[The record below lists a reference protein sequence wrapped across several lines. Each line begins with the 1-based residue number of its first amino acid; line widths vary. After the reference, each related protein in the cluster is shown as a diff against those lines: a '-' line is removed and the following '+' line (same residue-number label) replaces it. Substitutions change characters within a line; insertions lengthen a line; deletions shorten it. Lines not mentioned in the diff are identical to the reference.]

1 MDIGDPI
8 KTTVEEIR
16 KVLNIEN
23 VIGEVIETDDKTLI
37 PITKMGMG
45 FGAGMGQGKGGSES
59 QGEGSGSL
67 SGAGGAAG
75 IEPIAMI
82 VVFKGVKGP
91 EGVKVLTL
99 SGNPIA
105 QALGE
110 LGTAAMD
117 MARTGMHEMKKSG
130 KDKEMKKK
138 AKETAEEV
146 KSKIPEVKKGT

>member
-37 PITKMGMG
+37 PITRMGMG
-45 FGAGMGQGKGGSES
+45 FGAGGGEGKGQENMG
-59 QGEGSGSL
+59 GTGAA
-67 SGAGGAAG
+67 AGGAAG
-75 IEPIAMI
+75 IEPIAMV
-82 VVFKGVKGP
+82 VVFKDVKGP

-110 LGTAAMD
+110 VGAAAMEA
-117 MARTGMHEMKKSG
+117 MKSGMHEMKKH
-130 KDKEMKKK
+130 
-138 AKETAEEV
+138 KETKHKAEET
-146 KSKIPEVKKGT
+146 KPEKPGEK

>member
-37 PITKMGMG
+37 PVTRMGMG
-45 FGAGMGQGKGGSES
+45 FGAGGGEGKGMQNAG
-59 QGEGSGSL
+59 GSGA
-67 SGAGGAAG
+67 GAGGAAG

-91 EGVKVLTL
+91 VGVKVLTL
-99 SGNPIA
+99 SSNPIA

-117 MARTGMHEMKKSG
+117 MARTGMHEMKKK
-130 KDKEMKKK
+130 KDKEMKKE
-138 AKETAEEV
+138 AEV
-146 KSKIPEVKKGT
+146 KAEVKKT

>member
-16 KVLNIEN
+16 KVLNIDN

-37 PITKMGMG
+37 PVTRMGMG
-45 FGAGMGQGKGGSES
+45 FGAGGGEGKGMQETG
-59 QGEGSGSL
+59 GSGA
-67 SGAGGAAG
+67 GAGGAAG

-99 SGNPIA
+99 SSNPIA

-117 MARTGMHEMKKSG
+117 MARTGMHEMKG
-130 KDKEMKKK
+130 KHKEKEMKKEAEAK
-138 AKETAEEV
+138 AEA
-146 KSKIPEVKKGT
+146 KKP

>member
-23 VIGEVIETDDKTLI
+23 VIGEVIESDDKVLI
-37 PITKMGMG
+37 PVTRMGMG

-59 QGEGSGSL
+59 QGSGEGSM

-82 VVFKGVKGP
+82 VVFKGVTGP

-99 SGNPIA
+99 SSNPFA

-110 LGTAAMD
+110 IGSAAMD
-117 MARTGMHEMKKSG
+117 MLKGHAKKHE
-130 KDKEMKKK
+130 KE
-138 AKETAEEV
+138 AKEE
-146 KSKIPEVKKGT
+146 KKEKPKTTP

>member
-23 VIGEVIETDDKTLI
+23 VIGEVIETVDKTLI
-37 PITKMGMG
+37 PITRMGMG
-45 FGAGMGQGKGGSES
+45 FGAGGGEGKGMDNSG
-59 QGEGSGSL
+59 GSGAAS
-67 SGAGGAAG
+67 GGAAG

-82 VVFKGVKGP
+82 VVFKGVEGP

-99 SGNPIA
+99 SSNPIA

-138 AKETAEEV
+138 AEEKAEEM
-146 KSKIPEVKKGT
+146 KSKMP

>member
-23 VIGEVIETDDKTLI
+23 VIGEIIEADDKTLI
-37 PITKMGMG
+37 PVTKMGMG

-59 QGEGSGSL
+59 QGSGEGSMA
-67 SGAGGAAG
+67 GAGGAAG

-82 VVFKGVKGP
+82 VVFKNVEGP

-130 KDKEMKKK
+130 KGKKMKEKVEK
-138 AKETAEEV
+138 TAEEA
-146 KSKIPEVKKGT
+146 KSQM